1 MKKILLL
8 FSFAVFFSSCP
19 IMEDTYDENLNFRI
33 KNRSSQI
40 LNLDVKYEIPSWSEH
55 CFKVS
60 IDSLKIDSICVVD
73 GFGFVDEP
81 KSPFDFLMAECIK
94 KQIVVTSISG
104 DTLANWND
112 TSAVFDPE
120 YWSIETLKSGDI
132 HCTLQ
137 LTDEVLKLK

>member
-1 MKKILLL
+1 MKKILLFFL
-8 FSFAVFFSSCP
+8 FAVFFSSCP
-19 IMEDTYDENLNFRI
+19 LMEDTYDENLNF
-33 KNRSSQI
+33 QI
-40 LNLDVKYEIPSWSEH
+40 INKSTKVLNLDVKYEIPSWSGH
-55 CFKVS
+55 CFNVNK
-60 IDSLKIDSICVVD
+60 DSLNIDSICVID

-81 KSPFDFLMAECIK
+81 KAPFDFLMAECIK
-94 KQIVVTSISG
+94 KQIVVTSLSG

-120 YWSIETLKSGDI
+120 YWNIEPLKSGDI

>member
-55 CFKVS
+55 CFKVN

-94 KQIVVTSISG
+94 KQIVVTSMSG

-112 TSAVFDPE
+112 TSAVFDPQ
-120 YWSIETLKSGDI
+120 YWNIEPLKSGDI